1 MPRGLVDG
9 SLTGDRVVFQT
20 RTEEITGDKASG
32 VVHRY
37 RGAIMGDTI
46 AFTMQTEG
54 GSSTVPVEF
63 TARRN

>member
-1 MPRGLVDG
+1 M
-9 SLTGDRVVFQT
+9 FQT